1 MPAIATRDGSI
12 KLTFDQVLA
21 VADQLSPKE
30 KVVLANKMLSD
41 GKSRQQYFDLAINY
55 SQQHFR
61 NWLKEHGYDPENLT
75 DEEVEKI
82 IDRA

>member
-1 MPAIATRDGSI
+1 MPAIATRDGKI

-21 VADQLSPKE
+21 IADQLSPKE

-41 GKSRQQYFDLAINY
+41 RKSRHQYFDLAIKH

-61 NWLKEHGYDPENLT
+61 KWLQDHDYDPENLT